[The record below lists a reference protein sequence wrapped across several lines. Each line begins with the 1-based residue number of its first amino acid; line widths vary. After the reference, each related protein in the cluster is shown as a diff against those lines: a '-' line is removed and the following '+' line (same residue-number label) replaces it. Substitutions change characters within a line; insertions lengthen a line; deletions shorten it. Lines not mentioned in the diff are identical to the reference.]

1 MSTAAIALGSNLGD
15 RLSALRKAV
24 SLLQCAGIIVKASS
38 DVFETLPWG
47 ETDQPL
53 FLNACLLAE
62 TSMPPEDLLHLLKKL
77 ETDLGREGGKRWGP
91 RVIDLD
97 IVFYDSTI
105 LHTKDL
111 VLPHRDMA
119 SRGFVLL
126 PLLQL
131 APEWVHP
138 ESGLSVQEMA
148 DDLPPGERKP
158 LLRICSL
165 I

>member
-1 MSTAAIALGSNLGD
+1 MVSTAAIALGSNLGD

-53 FLNACLLAE
+53 FLNACILAE

-97 IVFYDSTI
+97 IVFYDCTI

-111 VLPHRDMA
+111 VLPHRD
-119 SRGFVLL
+119 
-126 PLLQL
+126 
-131 APEWVHP
+131 
-138 ESGLSVQEMA
+138 
-148 DDLPPGERKP
+148 
-158 LLRICSL
+158 
-165 I
+165 